1 MSFDSV
7 MEPSGHEREHEA
19 LTEILNDAIPEV
31 SRDLVFGEH
40 EEYKTVDPREVTD
53 EAVLEAVEWDGP
65 FKRREKWLLM
75 AGEMVFQVE
84 QSREEQSL
92 QTDSAENTGLGG
104 LASFSSEPL
113 HINWQDCY
121 NEAADAVAIYVDGA
135 SCAESIKDGLRG
147 QTFGREV
154 SIQVP
159 REVLRRLVVRV
170 QTREDI
176 TVDEVIAQHRE
187 AIESL

>member
-1 MSFDSV
+1 MGLDPFTNQ
-7 MEPSGHEREHEA
+7 SGHEYEHDV
-19 LTEILNDAIPEV
+19 LTEILNETIPEV

-40 EEYKTVDPREVTD
+40 EECKNVNPRDVTD

-65 FKRREKWLLM
+65 SKRREKWLLM

-84 QSREEQSL
+84 QSREKQSL
-92 QTDSAENTGLGG
+92 QTDSSEDTGLGG
-104 LASFSSEPL
+104 LASFSSGPMN
-113 HINWQDCY
+113 INWQDCY

-147 QTFGREV
+147 QTFGREI

-170 QTREDI
+170 QNREDV